1 LIPQLARP
9 LSSALRSQAHPVTLD
24 FPAPSP
30 EALAHS
36 AALCARVREAAAAN
50 AGWLSFA
57 DYMNLALYAPG
68 LGYYS
73 AGARKFGAAG
83 DFVTAPEISP
93 LFAQCVAS
101 QCAQVLESLGGGSII
116 EPGAGTGIMAADI
129 LLELERL
136 DVLPE
141 QYLILEPSADLRAR
155 QAETV
160 ARRIPHL
167 QQRITWLDRSPE
179 QPLRGVMVANEVL
192 DALPVNRF
200 TIRAGEV
207 HELGV
212 ICAGNAFVYATRP
225 ASTELA
231 GAVTAIA
238 KALQTEMPEGF
249 TSELCLQLPAW
260 LRTASGW
267 LKEGVALIFDY
278 GFPRREYYL
287 PERSSGTLRCYYR
300 HRAHE
305 NPFLW
310 TGLQDITA
318 WVDFSWLAESALAAG
333 FSLSGYTTQANF
345 LLASGIEQ
353 RVPAMTADAQTHV
366 AMAAGLRQLL
376 LPGEMGEAVKVIA
389 LGRGGADAPAAMFG
403 RDLRSRL

>member
-1 LIPQLARP
+1 MQ
-9 LSSALRSQAHPVTLD
+9 LD

-30 EALAHS
+30 DALAHS
-36 AALCARVREAAAAN
+36 EALCARVRETIAAN

-83 DFVTAPEISP
+83 DFITAPEISP
-93 LFAQCVAS
+93 LFSQCVAG

-116 EPGAGTGIMAADI
+116 EPGAGTGIMAADM

-167 QQRITWLDRSPE
+167 QQRITWLDRPPE
-179 QPLRGVMVANEVL
+179 QPLRGVLVANEVL

-212 ICAGNAFVYATRP
+212 ICAGDAFVYALRP

-238 KALQTEMPEGF
+238 KALQAEMPEGF

-287 PERSSGTLRCYYR
+287 PERRSGTLRCYYR

-310 TGLQDITA
+310 PGLQDITA
-318 WVDFSWLAESALAAG
+318 WVDFSGLAESALAAG

-345 LLASGIEQ
+345 LLASGIDA
-353 RVPAMTADAQTHV
+353 RVAAMTVDAQAQV

-389 LGRGGADAPAAMFG
+389 LGRGGVDAPDAMFG

>member
-1 LIPQLARP
+1 MQLDLP
-9 LSSALRSQAHPVTLD
+9 VPSAD
-24 FPAPSP
+24 
-30 EALAHS
+30 ALAHS
-36 AALCARVREAAAAN
+36 EALRAHVRDAIAAKD
-50 AGWLSFA
+50 GWLSFA
-57 DYMNLALYAPG
+57 DYMNLVLYTPG

-93 LFAQCVAS
+93 LFSQCIAG
-101 QCAQVLESLGGGSII
+101 QCAQLLNDLGGGTII

-129 LLELERL
+129 LLELAHL
-136 DVLPE
+136 DALPE
-141 QYLILEPSADLRAR
+141 QYLILEPSADLQVR
-155 QAETV
+155 QAETF

-167 QQRITWLDRSPE
+167 QTRVQWLDRSPE
-179 QPLRGVMVANEVL
+179 QPLRGVLLANEVL

-200 TIRAGEV
+200 TMCAGEP

-212 ICAGNAFVYATRP
+212 SCAGENFIYVTRP

-231 GAVTAIA
+231 NAVSAISA
-238 KALQTEMPEGF
+238 STGSHLPDGF
-249 TSELCLQLPAW
+249 TSELCLLLPAW
-260 LRTASGW
+260 FREAAQWLGTGTA
-267 LKEGVALIFDY
+267 LLFDY

-310 TGLQDITA
+310 PGLQDITA

-333 FSLSGYTTQANF
+333 FTLTGYTTQANF
-345 LLASGIEQ
+345 LLGSGIDQ
-353 RVPAMTADAQTHV
+353 RAAAAAVDARAQV
-366 AMAAGLRQLL
+366 ALAAALRQLL

-389 LGRGGADAPAAMFG
+389 LGRGGAAAPAAMLH
-403 RDLRSRL
+403 RDLRARL

>member
-1 LIPQLARP
+1 MQF
-9 LSSALRSQAHPVTLD
+9 D
-24 FPAPSP
+24 FPTPSAD
-30 EALAHS
+30 ALAHS
-36 AALCARVREAAAAN
+36 EVLRAYIADAIVAHG
-50 AGWLSFA
+50 GWLSFA
-57 DYMNLALYAPG
+57 DYMNRVLYTPG

-93 LFAQCVAS
+93 LFAQCIAG
-101 QCAQVLESLGGGSII
+101 QCAQLLGALGGGSII

-129 LLELERL
+129 LLELESL
-136 DVLPE
+136 DALPE
-141 QYLILEPSADLRAR
+141 QYLILEPSADLQAR
-155 QAETV
+155 QADTI

-167 QQRITWLDRSPE
+167 QTRVQWLDRSPE
-179 QPLRGVMVANEVL
+179 EPLRGVLLANEVL
-192 DALPVNRF
+192 DALPVSRF
-200 TIRAGEV
+200 TMRAGEP

-212 ICAGNAFVYATRP
+212 SCMGANFQYATRP
-225 ASTELA
+225 ASKELLNAVSAISATA
-231 GAVTAIA
+231 GAD
-238 KALQTEMPEGF
+238 LPEGY

-260 LRTASGW
+260 FQTTAQW
-267 LKEGVALIFDY
+267 LSAGTALVFDY
-278 GFPRREYYL
+278 GFSRREYYL

-310 TGLQDITA
+310 PGLQDITA

-333 FSLSGYTTQANF
+333 FALTGYTTQANF
-345 LLASGIEQ
+345 LLASGIDQ
-353 RVPAMTADAQTHV
+353 RAAAVAVDAQAQV
-366 AMAAGLRQLL
+366 ALAAGLRQLL

-389 LGRGGADAPAAMFG
+389 LGRGGADAPEAMFH

>member
-1 LIPQLARP
+1 VQ
-9 LSSALRSQAHPVTLD
+9 LD

-30 EALAHS
+30 DALAHS
-36 AALCARVREAAAAN
+36 DALCTRVRDALAAN
-50 AGWLSFA
+50 DGWLSFA

-93 LFAQCVAS
+93 LFSQCVAG
-101 QCAQVLESLGGGSII
+101 QCAQVLKNLGGGSII
-116 EPGAGTGIMAADI
+116 EPGAGTGIMVADM

-141 QYLILEPSADLRAR
+141 QYFILEPSADLRAR
-155 QAETV
+155 QAETL
-160 ARRIPHL
+160 ARKIPHL
-167 QQRITWLDRSPE
+167 QQRITWLDRAPE
-179 QPLRGVMVANEVL
+179 QPLRGVLVANEVL
-192 DALPVNRF
+192 DALPVSRF
-200 TIRAGEV
+200 AIRAGEV

-212 ICAGNAFVYATRP
+212 ICAGDAFVYAMRP
-225 ASTELA
+225 ASKELSA
-231 GAVTAIA
+231 AVAAIG
-238 KALQTEMPEGF
+238 KALQAEMPEGF

-260 LRTASGW
+260 LRTASDW

-287 PERSSGTLRCYYR
+287 SERSSGTLRCYYR
-300 HRAHE
+300 HRAHD

-310 TGLQDITA
+310 PGLQDITA

-333 FSLSGYTTQANF
+333 FVLTGYTTQANF
-345 LLASGIEQ
+345 LLASGIDA
-353 RVPAMTADAQTHV
+353 RVAALTSDLQAQV
-366 AMAAGLRQLL
+366 ATAAGLRQLL
-376 LPGEMGEAVKVIA
+376 LPGEMGESVKVIA
-389 LGRGGADAPAAMFG
+389 LSRGGADAPEAMFC

>member
-1 LIPQLARP
+1 MQLDLP
-9 LSSALRSQAHPVTLD
+9 VPSAD
-24 FPAPSP
+24 
-30 EALAHS
+30 ALAHS
-36 AALCARVREAAAAN
+36 EALRVHVSDAIAAK

-57 DYMNLALYAPG
+57 DYMNLVLYTPG

-93 LFAQCVAS
+93 LFSQCIAG
-101 QCAQVLESLGGGSII
+101 QCAQLLDDLGGGTII

-129 LLELERL
+129 LLELAHL
-136 DVLPE
+136 DALPE
-141 QYLILEPSADLRAR
+141 QYLILEPSADLQAR
-155 QAETV
+155 QAETF

-167 QQRITWLDRSPE
+167 QTRVQWLDRSPE
-179 QPLRGVMVANEVL
+179 KPLRGVLLANEVL
-192 DALPVNRF
+192 DALPVSRF
-200 TIRAGEV
+200 TMHTGKP

-212 ICAGNAFVYATRP
+212 SYVGDNFIYVTRP

-231 GAVTAIA
+231 NAVTAISA
-238 KALQTEMPEGF
+238 STGADLPDGF
-249 TSELCLQLPAW
+249 TSELCLLLPAW
-260 LRTASGW
+260 FREAAQWLATGTA
-267 LKEGVALIFDY
+267 LLFDY

-310 TGLQDITA
+310 PGLQDITA

-333 FSLSGYTTQANF
+333 FTLTGYTTQANF
-345 LLASGIEQ
+345 LLASGIDKY
-353 RVPAMTADAQTHV
+353 AAAAAIDAQAQV
-366 AMAAGLRQLL
+366 AVAAGLRQLL

-389 LGRGGADAPAAMFG
+389 LGRGGADAPDAMFH